1 MDSDLSL
8 KNDPSIPDSEWL
20 LRTIH
25 PKQLKGANGVS
36 STAFKSTPKSHT
48 SVELGSLTSPD
59 ETLARRLSHAGVV
72 KLLTGRVRG
81 IKPGVVGVSRDPVP
95 GNPAHA
101 LIIRELTPSRVYSK
115 TAHEL
120 AGLCEWVV
128 GPRSP
133 A

>member
-1 MDSDLSL
+1 MDSDPSL
-8 KNDPSIPDSEWL
+8 KNDPSIPDSELL

-25 PKQLKGANGVS
+25 PEQLKGANGVS
-36 STAFKSTPKSHT
+36 STAFKSTTNPHT

-59 ETLARRLSHAGVV
+59 ETLARRPGHAGVV

-81 IKPGVVGVSRDPVP
+81 IKPGVVGVTGDPVP
-95 GNPAHA
+95 ENPAHA
-101 LIIRELTPSRVYSK
+101 LIIRELTPSVYRK
-115 TAHEL
+115 TAREL

-128 GPRSP
+128 GPRTP

>member
-1 MDSDLSL
+1 MDSDPSL

-20 LRTIH
+20 FRTIH
-25 PKQLKGANGVS
+25 PNWVKDANAVS
-36 STAFKSTPKSHT
+36 SGAFKSKDPDT
-48 SVELGSLTSPD
+48 SVDLGSLTTPD
-59 ETLARRLSHAGVV
+59 ETLARRPSHAGVV

-81 IKPGVVGVSRDPVP
+81 IKPGVVGVAGDPVP

-101 LIIRELTPSRVYSK
+101 LIIRELTSSRVYSE
-115 TAHEL
+115 TAREL

-128 GPRSP
+128 GPRPP

>member
-8 KNDPSIPDSEWL
+8 KDDPSIPDSEWL
-20 LRTIH
+20 FRTI
-25 PKQLKGANGVS
+25 PRTWLKDANAVS
-36 STAFKSTPKSHT
+36 SGAFKSTTNPHT
-48 SVELGSLTSPD
+48 SVELGSLTSP
-59 ETLARRLSHAGVV
+59 ERTLERRPNDVGVV

-81 IKPGVVGVSRDPVP
+81 IKPGVVGVSGDPVP

-101 LIIRELTPSRVYSK
+101 LIIRELTPSVYRK
-115 TAHEL
+115 TAREL

-128 GPRSP
+128 GPRTP